1 VIVYYPAILPTLHP
15 NPIQHD
21 ACSSDAY
28 MHVAQ
33 YQTPSRLMQQ
43 THIPSHHPA
52 VFVTK
57 ARARHLLHQHPT
69 SITRSRCMFSNRT
82 PFSVPYQPHI
92 PGASTGLSL
101 PLSFTP
107 ALYHAAI
114 KTYRSCVP
122 SDETLA
128 HSPARFDFDYSPV
141 LSVCV
146 CVCKRSNGS
155 SHLTCRRRSHLV
167 CDKQRP
173 PWLMLWI
180 TQLAV
185 QPSSCRTTEPTNGE
199 TTALYVS
206 IVFSWCVMLS
216 VRLVRFTYLI

>member
-1 VIVYYPAILPTLHP
+1 
-15 NPIQHD
+15 
-21 ACSSDAY
+21 
-28 MHVAQ
+28 
-33 YQTPSRLMQQ
+33 
-43 THIPSHHPA
+43 
-52 VFVTK
+52 
-57 ARARHLLHQHPT
+57 
-69 SITRSRCMFSNRT
+69 MFSNRT

-146 CVCKRSNGS
+146 CVCVQTIKR
-155 SHLTCRRRSHLV
+155 V
-167 CDKQRP
+167 F
-173 PWLMLWI
+173 
-180 TQLAV
+180 
-185 QPSSCRTTEPTNGE
+185 PSYMQ
-199 TTALYVS
+199 AA
-206 IVFSWCVMLS
+206 
-216 VRLVRFTYLI
+216 FTFGV

>member
-1 VIVYYPAILPTLHP
+1 
-15 NPIQHD
+15 
-21 ACSSDAY
+21 
-28 MHVAQ
+28 
-33 YQTPSRLMQQ
+33 
-43 THIPSHHPA
+43 
-52 VFVTK
+52 
-57 ARARHLLHQHPT
+57 
-69 SITRSRCMFSNRT
+69 MFSNRT

-146 CVCKRSNGS
+146 CVCANDQTGLPIL
-155 SHLTCRRRSHLV
+155 HAGGVH
-167 CDKQRP
+167 
-173 PWLMLWI
+173 I
-180 TQLAV
+180 
-185 QPSSCRTTEPTNGE
+185 
-199 TTALYVS
+199 
-206 IVFSWCVMLS
+206 WCVTSNAPRGLCCG
-216 VRLVRFTYLI
+216 